1 MSLKIMDL
9 QRKLK
14 EAYMN
19 NDMQEAERLTKQV
32 QQLQQQKKKKK

>member
-1 MSLKIMDL
+1 MSLKIIDL

-19 NDMQEAERLTKQV
+19 NNMQEAERLTKQV